1 MTTKN
6 PSNSQKQLQ
15 AQSVKQLSK
24 GEPDWLIETRE
35 PKLFS

>member
-1 MTTKN
+1 MTAKN

-15 AQSVKQLSK
+15 AQNVKQLSK
-24 GEPDWLIETRE
+24 GEPDWLIEILE